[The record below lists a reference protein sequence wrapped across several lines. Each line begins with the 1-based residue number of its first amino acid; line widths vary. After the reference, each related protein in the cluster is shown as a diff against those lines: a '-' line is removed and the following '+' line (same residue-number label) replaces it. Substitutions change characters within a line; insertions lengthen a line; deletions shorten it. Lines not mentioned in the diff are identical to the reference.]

1 MKSSHLFVHEL
12 WVLILVLVHEDEAEV
27 AREDE
32 TRRLVQ
38 ALDCPLGRDHHTRLF
53 SF

>member
-32 TRRLVQ
+32 TRRLVLG
-38 ALDCPLGRDHHTRLF
+38 LDFPLGWDHFTRQF